1 MSMRFRTLLSLVV
14 LSGVLAPVVLQG
26 QDNARRLATRAEL
39 QASLQLAERSA
50 TSTAYGARTKERARR
65 LAADLRTRMRDGDFR
80 VGDQIQIRV
89 QGTELNLLDTLAVS
103 DSLLIDVPNIRSI
116 SLRGVLRSEL
126 DSALTMELARSVRDL
141 RVEAR
146 PLIRVAVFG
155 LVTNPGYLTVPSETL
170 LDQLLTLSGGPTAEA
185 APDRMR
191 LMRADTVLLDGK
203 RVQAAIASSRTLD
216 ALDVRDGDALY
227 VVRRREPWTLQT
239 TLSIVTLVLALPV
252 AVTVLR
258 Q

>member
-1 MSMRFRTLLSLVV
+1 MRPSALLSLLALAAV
-14 LSGVLAPVVLQG
+14 LTPCVLTA
-26 QDNARRLATRAEL
+26 QDSPKRLATRAEL
-39 QASLQLAERSA
+39 QASLLLAERSA
-50 TSTAYGARTKERARR
+50 TSTAYGARTKERAQR
-65 LAADLRTRMRDGDFR
+65 LATDLRARMRDGDFR

-89 QGTELNLLDTLAVS
+89 QSAELNFLDTLAVS

-126 DSALTMELARSVRDL
+126 DSVLSTELARSVRDL
-141 RVEAR
+141 RVEVR
-146 PLIRVAVFG
+146 PLLRVAVFG

-170 LDQLLTLSGGPTAEA
+170 LDQLLTLSGGPTADA

-227 VVRRREPWTLQT
+227 VVRRREQWTLQT

-252 AVTVLR
+252 AITVLR